1 MQGTT
6 VDLDRT
12 DVIVVGGGL
21 AGSEAA
27 WQVAR
32 KGLRV
37 TVVEMRPS
45 VMTPAHSTSD
55 LAELVCSNSLGSDS
69 LTNASG
75 VLKEEM
81 RIFGS
86 IIMRCAEG
94 SRIPAGSALACDR
107 RRFAHLVTAYIE
119 RCPNARVM
127 REEMR
132 AIPEGIPA
140 VIATGPL
147 TSDHMAA
154 AIAQLAGTE
163 HLHFY
168 DAVAPIVTA
177 ESCDMS
183 KAFWGSRYGRGGS
196 DYLNCPMTKDEY
208 DRFYDALVSARCAP
222 VHGFEDAK
230 VFEAC
235 MPVEVLARRG
245 REALAY
251 GPMRPVGL
259 VDPRTGERPYAVV
272 QLRREDEAGT
282 LLNMV
287 GFQTRLAWDEQR
299 RVFRMIPGLERA
311 DFVRYGVMHRNTY
324 MNSPELLRPT
334 LQLRLRDTLLFAGQ
348 VTGVEGYLESAASG
362 LVAGVNAAR
371 LALGLDPVVFPPETV
386 HGSLCRYITSPHPGG
401 FQPMNANFGIMPRP
415 AGKARGSAARR
426 GISTSALAAAIDF
439 EKTLRSGVE
448 EIL

>member
-1 MQGTT
+1 MIDPGG
-6 VDLDRT
+6 T

-32 KGLRV
+32 RGLRV
-37 TVVEMRPS
+37 ALVEMRPS
-45 VMTPAHSTSD
+45 VMTPAHTTGD

-69 LTNASG
+69 LASASG

-86 IIMRCAEG
+86 IIMRCAEA

-107 RRFAHLVTAYIE
+107 RRFAHLVTTYIE
-119 RCPNARVM
+119 RCPNAKVI

-132 AIPEGIPA
+132 TIPEGVPV

-147 TSDHMAA
+147 SSDSMAE

-163 HLHFY
+163 HLYFY

-183 KAFWGSRYGRGGS
+183 KAFWGSRYGRGGD

-222 VHGFEDAK
+222 VHGFEDTK
-230 VFEAC
+230 VVEAC

-259 VDPRTGERPYAVV
+259 VDPRTGKRPYAVV

-299 RVFRMIPGLERA
+299 RVFRMIPGLEHA
-311 DFVRYGVMHRNTY
+311 EFVRYGVMHRNTY
-324 MNSPELLRPT
+324 INSPELLRPT
-334 LQLRLRDTLLFAGQ
+334 LQFRLRDTLFFAGQ

-362 LVAGVNAAR
+362 LVAGVNATR
-371 LALGLDPVVFPPETV
+371 IALGRNPVVFPAETV
-386 HGSLCRYITSPHPGG
+386 HGSLCRYITAPHPGG

-415 AGKARGSAARR
+415 EGKVKGKATRR
-426 GISTSALAAAIDF
+426 QLATSALLAAINF
-439 EKTLRSGVE
+439 GKTLQTGVE

>member
-1 MQGTT
+1 M
-6 VDLDRT
+6 LDPGVG
-12 DVIVVGGGL
+12 DVMVVGGGL
-21 AGSEAA
+21 AGIEAA
-27 WQVAR
+27 WQAAR
-32 KGLRV
+32 QGLQV
-37 TVVEMRPS
+37 TLVEMRPAM
-45 VMTPAHSTSD
+45 MTPAHTTGD
-55 LAELVCSNSLGSDS
+55 FAELVCSNSLGSDS
-69 LTNASG
+69 PDSAAG

-81 RIFGS
+81 RILGS

-107 RRFAHLVTAYIE
+107 RRFARLVTAYIE
-119 RCPNARVM
+119 RCPRVKTV
-127 REEMR
+127 RKEVHT
-132 AIPEGIPA
+132 IPEGVPV

-147 TSDHMAA
+147 TSESLAQDMAR
-154 AIAQLAGTE
+154 LAGTA
-163 HLHFY
+163 HLYFY

-183 KAFWGSRYGRGGS
+183 KAFWGSRYGRGGD
-196 DYLNCPMTKDEY
+196 DYLNCPMTKEEY
-208 DRFYDALVSARCAP
+208 DRFCDALVSARCAP
-222 VHGFEDAK
+222 VHGFEDTR

-287 GFQTRLAWDEQR
+287 GFQTRLTWDEQR
-299 RVFRMIPGLERA
+299 RVFRMIPGLEHA
-311 DFVRYGVMHRNTY
+311 EFVRYGVMHRNTY
-324 MNSPELLRPT
+324 INSPELLRPT
-334 LQLRLRDTLLFAGQ
+334 LQFRSRDTLFFAGQ

-362 LVAGVNAAR
+362 LVAGVNVAR
-371 LALGLDPVVFPPETV
+371 LARGHDPLVFPAETV
-386 HGSLCRYITSPHPGG
+386 HGSLCRYITGPRRGP

-415 AGKARGSAARR
+415 EGKLRGKAARR
-426 GISTSALAAAIDF
+426 QIATSALNAMRNF
-439 EKTLRSGVE
+439 EKTLRSGLE
-448 EIL
+448 ELL